1 LFDGSAAFRP
11 RAPFFAAKPP
21 DLGLFAPDLGARV
34 LTGSPGAV
42 SIPGQ
47 EDAME
52 DNKKEHR
59 LSLDWWTVIVAFT
72 LTALVLLGLPAIPW

>member
-1 LFDGSAAFRP
+1 M
-11 RAPFFAAKPP
+11 
-21 DLGLFAPDLGARV
+21 
-34 LTGSPGAV
+34 
-42 SIPGQ
+42 SIPDK